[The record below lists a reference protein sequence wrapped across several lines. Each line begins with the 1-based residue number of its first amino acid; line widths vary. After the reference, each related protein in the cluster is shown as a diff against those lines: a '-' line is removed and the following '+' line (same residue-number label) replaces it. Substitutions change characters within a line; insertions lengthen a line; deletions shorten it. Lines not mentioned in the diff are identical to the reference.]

1 MEIRDHAKTERAQRG
16 VYAIEFAFVFLIV
29 FALLYAVICYGFL
42 LTMRMSLQNAAED
55 GARAGLRYQSNL
67 NDRKKEAKTV
77 AEQRTDW
84 LPAGLK
90 ATRNVDPA
98 VCMAG
103 EDDCSQ
109 VAPPC
114 GPAWSNRCQM
124 VVTVAV
130 SGIEALF
137 PAFPSFA
144 VPDRIVGRASMLLD
158 GRSL

>member
-1 MEIRDHAKTERAQRG
+1 MGARNHAKPGHAQHG
-16 VYAIEFAFVFLIV
+16 VYAIEFAFVFLIA

-67 NDRKKEAKTV
+67 EARKTEANDV
-77 AEQRTDW
+77 AVQRSNW

-90 ATRNVDPA
+90 ANRNVEA
-98 VCMAG
+98 RICMA
-103 EDDCSQ
+103 ESNDCSQ
-109 VAPPC
+109 AAPSC
-114 GPAWSNRCQM
+114 GPEWNSRCQV

-130 SGIEALF
+130 SGIDALF

-144 VPDRIVGRASMLLD
+144 VPARIAGQASMLLD